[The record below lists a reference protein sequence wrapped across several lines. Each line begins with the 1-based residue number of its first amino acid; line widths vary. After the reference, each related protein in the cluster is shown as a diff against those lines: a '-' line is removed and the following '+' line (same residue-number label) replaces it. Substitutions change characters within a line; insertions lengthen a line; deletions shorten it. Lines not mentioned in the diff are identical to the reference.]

1 MSGAEQSASRPSSA
15 DFPTGAFMKMSFTY
29 KHADARELIEKEI
42 GHHAAKL
49 NKLLKTYQP
58 DLPRLH
64 GVISKEGHSRE
75 GHAHA
80 ENLTCALTLYLPSH
94 TMHATGTSAK
104 PRASCKIAFAE
115 LEAQLKKHK
124 ALLRKDYEWK
134 RKRTRA
140 PAPAVT
146 S

>member
-15 DFPTGAFMKMSFTY
+15 NFPTGAFMKMSFTY
-29 KHADARELIEKEI
+29 KHAEARELIEKEVAR
-42 GHHAAKL
+42 HAAKL
-49 NKLLKTYQP
+49 DKLLKTYQP

-64 GVISKEGHSRE
+64 GVISKEGR
-75 GHAHA
+75 GRDGHA
-80 ENLTCALTLYLPSH
+80 ENLSCALTLYLPSH
-94 TMHATGTSAK
+94 TMHATGTAAK

-134 RKRTRA
+134 RKRPRI
-140 PAPAVT
+140 PAPAAT